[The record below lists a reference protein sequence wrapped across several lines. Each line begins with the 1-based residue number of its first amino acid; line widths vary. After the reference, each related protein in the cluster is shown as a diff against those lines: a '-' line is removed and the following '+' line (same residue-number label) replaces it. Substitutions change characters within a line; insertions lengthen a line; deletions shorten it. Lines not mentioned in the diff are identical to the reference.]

1 MCGPSV
7 LLYGRHLALVSVVL
21 KQFLQNKFIYLD
33 TVNESFFRDFFIG
46 QNPYPGMDAK
56 IVPMKVKSGYRMSVP
71 EFCPET

>member
-1 MCGPSV
+1 MK
-7 LLYGRHLALVSVVL
+7 A
-21 KQFLQNKFIYLD
+21 
-33 TVNESFFRDFFIG
+33 SFVILFIG